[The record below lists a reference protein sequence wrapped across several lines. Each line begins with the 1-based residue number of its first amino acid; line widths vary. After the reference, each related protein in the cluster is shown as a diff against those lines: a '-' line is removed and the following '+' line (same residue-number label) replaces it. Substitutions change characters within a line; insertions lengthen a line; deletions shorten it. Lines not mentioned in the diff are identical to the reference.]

1 MCAWW
6 AESMLG
12 GSIIFGTSW
21 PVPAWLAVL
30 GAALAIASTA
40 GAAWAVSR
48 SAALRSSQELIVA
61 ANRELR
67 DELAQEKERRAQLEG
82 RLDVLMSGL
91 AERIIAAVADTWH
104 RAHESAAGGTN
115 GG

>member
-1 MCAWW
+1 MCDWW
-6 AESMLG
+6 AEAMLG
-12 GSIIFGTSW
+12 GSIIFGTSI
-21 PVPAWLAVL
+21 PVPAWLAVI
-30 GAALAIASTA
+30 GAVLTIAATA

-48 SAALRSSQELIVA
+48 SSAMKSSLDMIVT

-67 DELAQEKERRAQLEG
+67 DELAAEKERRAQLEG

-91 AERIIAAVADTWH
+91 AERIIAAVADAWH
-104 RAHESAAGGTN
+104 RAHDVAAGGTN

>member
-1 MCAWW
+1 
-6 AESMLG
+6 MLG

-21 PVPAWLAVL
+21 PVPAWLAML

-40 GAAWAVSR
+40 SAAWAVSR
-48 SAALRSSQELIVA
+48 SAALRSSQELIIA

>member
-1 MCAWW
+1 MKTTMIGAR
-6 AESMLG
+6 L
-12 GSIIFGTSW
+12 TSDEIRRLDR
-21 PVPAWLAVL
+21 LAKR
-30 GAALAIASTA
+30 A
-40 GAAWAVSR
+40 GLSR

-104 RAHESAAGGTN
+104 RAYESAAGGTN